1 LDSTKSQPISLKRRS
16 SELRGQALLRQLL
29 SERNQYPERA
39 PEIDQHLRE
48 AFATKVAV
56 LVLDMCGFSR
66 LTIEYGIIHYLAMI
80 HQMQEA
86 ARPAVVTNG
95 GRIIKFDA
103 DNLFATFEDPED
115 ALESAID
122 ILRAFDAV
130 NVVAPLDRDI
140 YGSIGIGYGE
150 TLVIEDQD
158 MFGSEVNIACK
169 LGEDLA
175 CKSEIL
181 LTQAAYS
188 GLPEG
193 CYILSPA
200 TFTISELRIECYRYE
215 RSVFPRVDRLR
226 ES

>member
-1 LDSTKSQPISLKRRS
+1 M
-16 SELRGQALLRQLL
+16 LRQLL

-48 AFATKVAV
+48 EFATTVAV

-86 ARPAVVTNG
+86 SRPAVVTNG

-130 NVVAPLDRDI
+130 NIVAPLDRDI

-181 LTQAAYS
+181 LTQTAFS

-193 CYILSPA
+193 RYIFSPA
-200 TFTISELRIECYRYE
+200 TFTISELRIDCYRYE
-215 RSVFPRVDRLR
+215 RSVFPRVDKLR
-226 ES
+226 GT